1 LLEFDSYQIGIK
13 DWGSRGETSKNSGLA

>member
-13 DWGSRGETSKNSGLA
+13 GQGLKGKTSKADGLA